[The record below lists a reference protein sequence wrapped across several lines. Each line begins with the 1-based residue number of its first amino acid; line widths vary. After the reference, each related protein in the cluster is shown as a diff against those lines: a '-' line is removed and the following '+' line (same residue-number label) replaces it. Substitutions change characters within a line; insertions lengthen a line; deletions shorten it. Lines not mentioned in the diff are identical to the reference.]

1 MTRTKTGSSRND
13 ARTTLAVPGNRLRF
27 SHVTVRPES
36 ILMSYRQF
44 RVMAAPILS
53 IKERLSG
60 RSIYLIG
67 MMGSGKTS
75 TGRPLAKRLGYGFV
89 DADAVIEQ
97 VAGCT
102 IPEIFQRDGE
112 EGFRLIESQVLNA
125 ISQRH
130 SLVVATGG
138 GVVTKPE
145 NWGQLHSGIVVWLD
159 VDQAKLIERLRN
171 DSTQRP
177 LLQQP
182 DPEAALEN
190 LLQQRRPLYGEA
202 DLTVVIN
209 DETPDDVA
217 DGILQLLPT
226 LIQDPTQQRER

>member
-1 MTRTKTGSSRND
+1 
-13 ARTTLAVPGNRLRF
+13 
-27 SHVTVRPES
+27 
-36 ILMSYRQF
+36 
-44 RVMAAPILS
+44 MADPILS
-53 IKERLSG
+53 LKERLSG

-102 IPEIFQRDGE
+102 IPEIFERDGE
-112 EGFRLIESQVLNA
+112 DGFRSIESQVLNA

-159 VDQAKLIERLRN
+159 VDRPQLIERLRG
-171 DSTQRP
+171 DATQRP

-182 DPEAALEN
+182 DPEAALDA
-190 LLQQRRPLYGEA
+190 LLLQRRPLYDEA
-202 DLTVVIN
+202 DLTVVIQ

-217 DGILQLLPT
+217 DGILQLLPK
-226 LIQDPTQQRER
+226 LIKDPTQQRER

>member
-1 MTRTKTGSSRND
+1 MTGLN
-13 ARTTLAVPGNRLRF
+13 
-27 SHVTVRPES
+27 
-36 ILMSYRQF
+36 
-44 RVMAAPILS
+44 LS
-53 IKERLSG
+53 LKQRLSG

-97 VAGCT
+97 AAGCS
-102 IPEIFQRDGE
+102 IPDIFERDGE
-112 EGFRLIESQVLNA
+112 AGFRAIERQVLNT

-159 VDQAKLIERLRN
+159 VNRAQLIERLRD

-182 DPEAALEN
+182 NPEAALDT
-190 LLQQRRPLYGEA
+190 LLQERRPLYGEA
-202 DLTVVIN
+202 DLTVVIK
-209 DETPDDVA
+209 DESPDAVA

-226 LIQDPTQQRER
+226 LIKDPTEQRER

>member
-1 MTRTKTGSSRND
+1 MTD
-13 ARTTLAVPGNRLRF
+13 
-27 SHVTVRPES
+27 
-36 ILMSYRQF
+36 
-44 RVMAAPILS
+44 PILS
-53 IKERLSG
+53 LKERLSG

-102 IPEIFQRDGE
+102 IPEIFERDGE
-112 EGFRLIESQVLNA
+112 AGFRSIESQVLNA

-138 GVVTKPE
+138 GVVIKPE

-159 VDQAKLIERLRN
+159 VNRAQLIERLQD

-182 DPEAALEN
+182 NPEAALDT
-190 LLQQRRPLYGEA
+190 LLQERRPLYGEA
-202 DLTVVIN
+202 DLTVVIK
-209 DETPDDVA
+209 DESPDAVA

-226 LIQDPTQQRER
+226 LIKDPTEQRER